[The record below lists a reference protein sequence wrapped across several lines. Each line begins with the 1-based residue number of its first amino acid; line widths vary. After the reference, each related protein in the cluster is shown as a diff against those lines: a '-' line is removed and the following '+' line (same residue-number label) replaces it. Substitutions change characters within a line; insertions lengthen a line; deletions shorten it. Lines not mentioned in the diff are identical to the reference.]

1 MTFTDRYGTPLEV
14 GDSVLVGAKITRIS
28 EGFAEIAIN
37 LEASEYHGWFKL
49 SDLIANGSCIV
60 KSLCLTGE
68 KRGECRKCKA
78 FSKFERKKSKS
89 RQATGRAN
97 KRKGKE
103 SEKKLLLHFQRQGLE
118 ARIIEGSGAYKKSR
132 EGADSDL
139 RVNILGKER
148 KVENKK
154 YGSKVSALNR
164 IRKLIG
170 EKGILYIT
178 GFCYVM
184 DENVF
189 YDIVK
194 NKIGTAVNSE
204 DKVLA
209 VRCEGQNAYH
219 IKEVSDRDYGWL
231 HKFYEQ
237 DYADIVSL
245 DENYR
250 DFLFCLQPDFFGEI
264 VCLRK

>member
-1 MTFTDRYGTPLEV
+1 MTATDKYGTPLEV
-14 GDSVLVGAKITRIS
+14 GDSVLVGAKITRI
-28 EGFAEIAIN
+28 EGEYAEIGIN
-37 LEASEYHGWFKL
+37 LETYTYHGWYKL
-49 SDLIANGSCIV
+49 SDLVANGSCIV
-60 KSLCLTGE
+60 KNLCLTGE
-68 KRGECRKCKA
+68 KRGECRKCKT

-118 ARIIEGSGAYKKSR
+118 ARIIEGSGAYKKVR
-132 EGADSDL
+132 GAGFDSDL
-139 RVNILGKER
+139 RVTILGKER

-154 YGSKVSALNR
+154 YTSKVSALAK

-170 EKGILYIT
+170 ESGILYIT

-194 NKIGTAVNSE
+194 NAKGVDYLRSGTAFIQCPEKCYS
-204 DKVLA
+204 
-209 VRCEGQNAYH
+209 

-231 HKFYEQ
+231 HTFFAQ

-250 DFLFCLQPDFFGEI
+250 DFLFAIQPKFFEEI
-264 VCLRK
+264 VR